1 MPTRKKQTAVTEQQ
15 PVNADP
21 NTTAAI
27 GRIEAR
33 LDGQEATD
41 ERIENTLTQLMR
53 DHNEERK
60 NSAVQFGEIGKQ
72 VAKIGVVLEESVK
85 ANKTI
90 IENQN
95 QMIGRMND
103 IQQNSQ
109 RLELQQNEFHKLV
122 EEHLSFSAT
131 WVKDIEHRIHKLETT
146 KYVWYVVGCAIMA
159 LLCAASYIATVFG
172 VFKQQ

>member
-1 MPTRKKQTAVTEQQ
+1 MATRRKQTTVTEQ

-41 ERIENTLTQLMR
+41 TRIENTLTQLMR

-72 VAKIGVVLEESVK
+72 VAKIGIVLEESVK
-85 ANKTI
+85 ANKVI

-95 QMIGRMND
+95 NMIGRMND

-109 RLELQQNEFHKLV
+109 KLEMQQNEFHRLV
-122 EEHLSFSAT
+122 EEHLSFSAA

-146 KYVWYVVGCAIMA
+146 KYVWYTIGGVIMA
-159 LLCAASYIATVFG
+159 LLCAASYLATVFG